1 MLSTTLEG
9 PMRTVAEIRA
19 VILSVLVTWALMAL
33 APIGADWL
41 ATAGLGEWPAV
52 WVVATVPV
60 AVLLAGGLC
69 WLLTGRGRPAWLRFL
84 PIWLGLPPGALGL
97 TGLVTG
103 SASRGHLFVLIFVS
117 VPAVLAL
124 LLLLVRLRNAGNR
137 SRHPNV
143 VEVTTDSEG

>member
-1 MLSTTLEG
+1 MKT
-9 PMRTVAEIRA
+9 AHEIRA
-19 VILSVLVTWALMAL
+19 VIVSVLMSWALSAL
-33 APIGADWL
+33 GPIGADWL

-52 WVVATVPV
+52 WVVATVPF

-69 WLLTGRGRPAWLRFL
+69 WLFTGRGRPAWLRFL
-84 PIWLGLPPGALGL
+84 PLWMCLPTSALGL

-103 SASRGHLFVLIFVS
+103 AASRGHLFVSIFVS
-117 VPAVLAL
+117 VPAAMAFL
-124 LLLLVRLRNAGNR
+124 LLIVRLRNAGNQ